1 MKSSGTI
8 VFNLKLILSLN
19 QENNMIQQTWPYEF
33 LGRGISQ
40 DFLKKR
46 GAWRNTANQTL
57 H

>member
-46 GAWRNTANQTL
+46 GACMAKYC
-57 H
+57 

>member
-1 MKSSGTI
+1 
-8 VFNLKLILSLN
+8 
-19 QENNMIQQTWPYEF
+19 MIQQTSWPYEF

-40 DFLKKR
+40 DNFLKKR